1 MNSPINFDPQDAA
14 PYEPTEEEIAQ
25 MRASSP
31 EERAAAQ
38 AMVLR
43 ECSDR
48 WQKVAKI
55 VGDLLD
61 EFERNYRHL
70 PFAYLQATMQKLE
83 DLGKVEIAGDVWAM
97 RYSEI
102 RLANPQSVP
111 REA

>member
-1 MNSPINFDPQDAA
+1 MVNPQDFDAQDAA

-25 MRASSP
+25 MRASSQ
-31 EERAAAQ
+31 EEREAVQ

-43 ECSDR
+43 ECSER

-55 VGDLLD
+55 VGDLLH
-61 EFERNYRHL
+61 EFKRTYEHL
-70 PFAYLQATMQKLE
+70 PVAYLQATMQKLE

-102 RLANPQSVP
+102 RLAQSSQAP
-111 REA
+111 RKA

>member
-1 MNSPINFDPQDAA
+1 MADSTSFEPQDAA

-25 MRASSP
+25 MVASSI
-31 EERAAAQ
+31 EERAAAE

-43 ECSDR
+43 ECSER

-61 EFERNYRHL
+61 EFERIYPHL

-102 RLANPQSVP
+102 RLAKPGQVL

>member
-1 MNSPINFDPQDAA
+1 MADSANFDSQDAA

-25 MRASSP
+25 MISSSP

-55 VGDLLD
+55 AGDLLD
-61 EFERNYRHL
+61 EFEQTYPHL
-70 PFAYLQATMQKLE
+70 PFAYLLATMEKLE
-83 DLGKVEIAGDVWAM
+83 NLGKVEIAGDVWAM
-97 RYSEI
+97 RYAEI
-102 RLANPQSVP
+102 RLAKPNSGV
-111 REA
+111 A